1 MLDLQGLLELSVLF
15 LQEKIKY
22 YKEIERKSLIK
33 RHKSLSLRL
42 SLHGKKLKWKLN
54 KLSWKKMRFVKNL

>member
-54 KLSWKKMRFVKNL
+54 QLS

>member
-42 SLHGKKLKWKLN
+42 SLHGKKLQWKLN
-54 KLSWKKMRFVKNL
+54 KIS